1 MMFFELNIISNSG
14 TNTEHNY
21 TSLTNTQHDYNDT
34 AILHSAID
42 ALGRKSFTVT
52 LGFVLLNVVKHNVV
66 APTRLL

>member
-21 TSLTNTQHDYNDT
+21 TSLTKTQHDYTDT

-42 ALGRKSFTVT
+42 ALGRKYTIT
-52 LGFVLLNVVKHNVV
+52 K
-66 APTRLL
+66 